1 MHVAFEIAI
10 SEAYT
15 HCTNNQAE
23 VQTSQL
29 LVTGPFDRA
38 YRDGLGCQDVDAL
51 KWGVVEMVGS
61 TSEKRTQKIGGRPA
75 TSEFN

>member
-10 SEAYT
+10 SEAYA

-23 VQTSQL
+23 VQSSQL

-51 KWGVVEMVGS
+51 KWGVVEVVGS
-61 TSEKRTQKIGGRPA
+61 MSEERTQKIGERPA